1 MVSTTES
8 LRLTPADVLGVF
20 PEESDLTET
29 GELTIGGCSV
39 SQLAEEFGT
48 PAYVIDE
55 QGLRRQIRRFVDGLA
70 SRWPRSTVLFASKSL
85 PAVAMYAIAE
95 SEGLGVDVA
104 GGGELMMALAAGVD
118 PARIYMH
125 GNAKSDAEIDMAL
138 QAGIRC
144 IIVDNL
150 DELAR
155 LETLTTRPQAVMIRL
170 TPGIS
175 PRTHA
180 SQLTGGT
187 DSKFG
192 LPREQVELAAKRIA
206 AHPFL
211 SLDGIHVH
219 IGSQV
224 LETEPFADAVK
235 TVADL
240 GPFETYDIG
249 GGLGVQY
256 TEDQPAPSVES
267 YLDAVVDAARAH
279 LPAGARL
286 IIEPGRS
293 LVARAGV
300 SLYRVNAVKHTG
312 KTFVAVD
319 GGMADNLDIAL
330 TGQRYHA
337 VVATTMDRV
346 PDTVCDVVGRQCES
360 GDLMVGGAK
369 LVDPKVGDLVVI
381 PVTGAY
387 SYTMANHYNGAPI
400 PPIVFCA
407 DGKASLAARRETY
420 EDMLQTHQPAFTRR
434 W

>member
-1 MVSTTES
+1 MSTTES
-8 LRLTPADVLGVF
+8 LRLTSADVLGVF

-48 PAYVIDE
+48 PR
-55 QGLRRQIRRFVDGLA
+55 LCHRRAGSASPDPTFRRRV
-70 SRWPRSTVLFASKSL
+70 
-85 PAVAMYAIAE
+85 
-95 SEGLGVDVA
+95 
-104 GGGELMMALAAGVD
+104 GEPLAAFNGAVCVEVASGSCHVRD
-118 PARIYMH
+118 RSVRGTRRRRRRRRRADDGTGSWCRPSRIYMH

-175 PRTHA
+175 PPRTHA
-180 SQLTGGT
+180 SQLTGGS

-206 AHPFL
+206 MHPFL

-235 TVADL
+235 TVADF

-256 TEDQPAPSVES
+256 TEDEPAPSVDQ

-279 LPAGARL
+279 LPAGGARL

-300 SLYRVNAVKHTG
+300 SLYRVNAVKRTG

-319 GGMADNLDIAL
+319 GGNG
-330 TGQRYHA
+330 GQLGHR
-337 VVATTMDRV
+337 
-346 PDTVCDVVGRQCES
+346 
-360 GDLMVGGAK
+360 
-369 LVDPKVGDLVVI
+369 
-381 PVTGAY
+381 
-387 SYTMANHYNGAPI
+387 
-400 PPIVFCA
+400 A
-407 DGKASLAARRETY
+407 DGPALPRRRRDRDGPRARHG
-420 EDMLQTHQPAFTRR
+420 LRR
-434 W
+434 RRPPV